1 MRSRFD
7 PSGVSLAICRW
18 HEVVLAWIIG
28 RRLNKR
34 GYFIQPDSGLEAIAE
49 IESHDSPVKAFV
61 RDSDDDWQRS
71 YEGIALLREAP
82 NKTTSAQ
89 VRASPG
95 VPLSFYVRASFGN
108 RGNTKSRLGKC
119 QSLGVA
125 QNSAHGRGR
134 GSAHDHLAVRYSTKN
149 RGVAGSTSAGLR
161 TMRTAVNSGCASLA
175 R

>member
-89 VRASPG
+89 VRT
-95 VPLSFYVRASFGN
+95 SFGN